1 MKQKQKYVA
10 PGLTVVQ
17 FKAERGF
24 AESNKI
30 FGAAQQINMM
40 IDDQI
45 TMQMQDAD
53 KEFTAGYFDNQ
64 DMSNPTGNWVYD
76 GNGGAGGSWF

>member
-17 FKAERGF
+17 FKAERGY
-24 AESNKI
+24 AESNAV

-40 IDDQI
+40 LEDQI
-45 TMQMQDAD
+45 TMQMQSSGD
-53 KEFTAGYFDNQ
+53 EFAAGYFENVDET
-64 DMSNPTGNWVYD
+64 NPTGNWVYD
-76 GNGGAGGSWF
+76 GNGGAGGTWF